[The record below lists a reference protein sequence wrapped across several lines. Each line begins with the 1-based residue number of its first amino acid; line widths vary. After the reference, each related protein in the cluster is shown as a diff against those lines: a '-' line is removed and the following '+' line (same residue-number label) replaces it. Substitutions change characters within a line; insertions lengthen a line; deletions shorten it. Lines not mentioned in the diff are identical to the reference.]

1 MSQDCPQTF
10 IGNIQLVSK
19 GCTTWW
25 STSYNF
31 QGHLSE
37 IRVSIKDQVGD
48 TISGLHPTHV
58 YIICLHKPADCSL
71 ISSWGGVQINSTP
84 PRKKNKKQTKRKINM
99 QEMREERK
107 KKAWEQFFTY
117 KDQGLNS
124 TKSKQN
130 YICTYGN
137 NLPRPPPHLY
147 CIYGWKG

>member
-19 GCTTWW
+19 GCTTLW

-84 PRKKNKKQTKRKINM
+84 PEKKQKTNKKKNKYARNERREK
-99 QEMREERK
+99 EESMR
-107 KKAWEQFFTY
+107 AIF
-117 KDQGLNS
+117 
-124 TKSKQN
+124 
-130 YICTYGN
+130 YI
-137 NLPRPPPHLY
+137 
-147 CIYGWKG
+147 